1 MPLTVDRDWV
11 EQRLD
16 KLYPTHNVSFAKL
29 LIELRKLFD
38 GDLDQMLILAVLAG
52 GAGSENS
59 RKTLLQQP
67 DLRPFQP
74 TNTHSIAEISGIPRE
89 SVRRKLKLLE
99 GKGLIEQNE
108 DGSWRIAQNAADRVT
123 NPGPGQAAAVFG
135 ASFVVSCSGRRHRR
149 SNGGT
154 VNMVRKADM
163 DNPPTTTAPSPR

>member
-1 MPLTVDRDWV
+1 MPLSVDRDWV

-52 GAGSENS
+52 GAGGENW

-67 DLRPFQP
+67 GLRPFQP

-108 DGSWRIAQNAADRVT
+108 DGSWRIAQNAAVLLRDGT
-123 NPGPGQAAAVFG
+123 HATIDYLTEIIKAGLAADA
-135 ASFVVSCSGRRHRR
+135 
-149 SNGGT
+149 T
-154 VNMVRKADM
+154 K
-163 DNPPTTTAPSPR
+163 